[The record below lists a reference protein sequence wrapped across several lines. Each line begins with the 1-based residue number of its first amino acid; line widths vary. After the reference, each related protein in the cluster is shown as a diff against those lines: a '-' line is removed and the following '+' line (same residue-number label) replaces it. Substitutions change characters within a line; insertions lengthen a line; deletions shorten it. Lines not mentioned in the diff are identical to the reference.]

1 MLLHTRPLTQELS
14 VDARLVTRSAFLRTE
29 PVHGAPDVWV
39 LVPALPN
46 APSTFNIGFA
56 RRLAARQALPLAEWD
71 PQDPVCAA
79 RKPPVAAPPPMRDPQ
94 PSSAAGAAAPSASIP
109 ALGGGGGS
117 STGFIPALGGGPGHR
132 GGGPGP
138 RSGAGMGSSGG
149 GAGDGGSYA
158 QGGGSYGPGAGGGPG
173 SDSNTAQVLAAVARV
188 LRSKVAS
195 VPRAFGESVLLFGA
209 HAWLCCLDHRSH
221 LGSARFTH
229 ACMGFAHE
237 QLRRVCWHTSM
248 CLRHMPCLT
257 GCCRCVCLL
266 LRRFVTVVVP
276 CRRRRQQAAE
286 CAP

>member
-1 MLLHTRPLTQELS
+1 M
-14 VDARLVTRSAFLRTE
+14 TRSAFLRTE

-46 APSTFNIGFA
+46 APSAFNIGLA

-94 PSSAAGAAAPSASIP
+94 PSSAGGAAGPPASIP

-117 STGFIPALGGGPGHR
+117 GTGFIPALGGGPGHR

-138 RSGAGMGSSGG
+138 RGGAGMGSSGG
-149 GAGDGGSYA
+149 GAGGGGGGSYA

-195 VPRAFGESVLLFGA
+195 VPPAFGESCAATGGSMHGCTASPIRLTSAWHGPHT
-209 HAWLCCLDHRSH
+209 HAWGLRI
-221 LGSARFTH
+221 
-229 ACMGFAHE
+229 E
-237 QLRRVCWHTSM
+237 PLRRVCWHIYVSTPNT
-248 CLRHMPCLT
+248 MPD
-257 GCCRCVCLL
+257 RLL
-266 LRRFVTVVVP
+266 LLLLCLPAAAALCHCCPAVVP